1 MNQIQIIVPQN
12 KIQAFC
18 QRWKVIEFS
27 LFGSVL
33 SENFHANSD
42 VDVLVSFA
50 ADASWSLFDLVTME
64 EELKQI
70 FGREIDLVEKDGLK
84 NPFRRKAILY
94 SKQVIY
100 EASGA

>member
-1 MNQIQIIVPQN
+1 MNHLQIVLPQK

-18 QRWKVIEFS
+18 HRWKVTEFS

-33 SENFHANSD
+33 CEDFHINSD
-42 VDVLVSFA
+42 IDVLISF
-50 ADASWSLFDLVTME
+50 DDNASWSLFDLVTMQ

-70 FGREIDLVEKDGLK
+70 FGREIDLVEKEGLK
-84 NPFRRKAILY
+84 NPFRRKAILN

-100 EASGA
+100 ETSGA